1 MKVLNSLRFCVDI
14 VSQDM
19 RDSKVAMEIKLDR
32 KKIIL
37 RHLITKNK

>member
-19 RDSKVAMEIKLDR
+19 LYSKVVWYIKL
-32 KKIIL
+32 
-37 RHLITKNK
+37 

>member
-19 RDSKVAMEIKLDR
+19 RDIKVVWYIKL
-32 KKIIL
+32 
-37 RHLITKNK
+37 